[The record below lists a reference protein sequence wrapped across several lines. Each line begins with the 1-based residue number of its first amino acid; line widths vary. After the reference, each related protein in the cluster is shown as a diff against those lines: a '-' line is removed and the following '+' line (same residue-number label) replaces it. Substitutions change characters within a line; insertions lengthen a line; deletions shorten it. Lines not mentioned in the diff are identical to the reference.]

1 MALIID
7 IETTGLPNRNGLK
20 FGENP
25 SYLDNTKYDSCR
37 IVQISYML
45 CDNKL
50 EKIQLNDNIIKVNF
64 NIPNSNF
71 HGISNE
77 ISINLGIE
85 FNLFC
90 DDLKKIINKCSHIIS
105 HNVDFDINVIK
116 NELYRINKNDIIDEI
131 NKKKLI
137 CTMKEMKN
145 IMNSYKNPS
154 LKELYKY
161 ATKKDITNEH
171 NSKHDV
177 INLHEALILLYQN
190 NIFIINDI
198 INYDNIEINNIES
211 NENNEKILELKK
223 LKLIQLK
230 SKCKEN
236 GLSCYSR
243 LNKEQLI
250 KLLNS
255 SNKL

>member
-1 MALIID
+1 
-7 IETTGLPNRNGLK
+7 
-20 FGENP
+20 
-25 SYLDNTKYDSCR
+25 
-37 IVQISYML
+37 ML

-116 NELYRINKNDIIDEI
+116 NELYRINKNDIINEI

-137 CTMKEMKN
+137 CT
-145 IMNSYKNPS
+145 
-154 LKELYKY
+154 
-161 ATKKDITNEH
+161 
-171 NSKHDV
+171 
-177 INLHEALILLYQN
+177 
-190 NIFIINDI
+190 
-198 INYDNIEINNIES
+198 DNIIFH
-211 NENNEKILELKK
+211 
-223 LKLIQLK
+223 
-230 SKCKEN
+230 
-236 GLSCYSR
+236 
-243 LNKEQLI
+243 
-250 KLLNS
+250 
-255 SNKL
+255 

>member
-1 MALIID
+1 
-7 IETTGLPNRNGLK
+7 
-20 FGENP
+20 
-25 SYLDNTKYDSCR
+25 
-37 IVQISYML
+37 ML
-45 CDNKL
+45 CDNIL
-50 EKIQLNDNIIKVNF
+50 EKIQLTDNIIKVDF
-64 NIPNSNF
+64 NIPNSDF
-71 HGISNE
+71 HGISNQ

-90 DDLKKIINKCSHIIS
+90 DNFIKIINKCSHIIS

-137 CTMKEMKN
+137 CTMKN
-145 IMNSYKNPS
+145 IMNCYKYTS

-161 ATKKDITNEH
+161 ATKKYITNEH

-177 INLHEALILLYQN
+177 INLHEALLLYQN

-198 INYDNIEINNIES
+198 INYDKIEINNIKS
-211 NENNEKILELKK
+211 NENNEHILELKK

-230 SKCKEN
+230 SKCKEC
-236 GLSCYSR
+236 GLTCYSR

-250 KLLNS
+250 KLLND